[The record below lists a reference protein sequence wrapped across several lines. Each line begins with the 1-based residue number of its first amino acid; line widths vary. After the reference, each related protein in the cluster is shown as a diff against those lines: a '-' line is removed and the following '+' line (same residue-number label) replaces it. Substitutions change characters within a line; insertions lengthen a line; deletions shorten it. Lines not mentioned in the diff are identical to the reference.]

1 MTANMINRTEPCTV
15 QVYISR
21 PLLIDGYK
29 FTLRV
34 FVLILSIDPLRLY
47 IYKEGIVQLCTVAY
61 SPPNEAN
68 IENTFM
74 HMTTF
79 SSSYAE
85 PSYASSRDRSTVQDN
100 TRSLSWLWNW
110 LLNRGNSKDKIW
122 QEISDIV
129 VRTVISVQSPV
140 SQAVLTCKFAGNNK
154 NPFTCF
160 EVINRSYH
168 LKSNVMSF

>member
-1 MTANMINRTEPCTV
+1 MAANMINRTEPCTV

-29 FTLRV
+29 FSLRV

-47 IYKEGIVQLCTVAY
+47 IFKEGIVQLCTVAY
-61 SPPNEAN
+61 SPPNEGN

-74 HMTTF
+74 HMTSF
-79 SSSYAE
+79 SNSSA
-85 PSYASSRDRSTVQDN
+85 PSYGSNRDRSTMQDN
-100 TRSLSWLWNW
+100 TRTLSWLWNW
-110 LLNRGNSKDKIW
+110 LLNRGQSKDKVW

-129 VRTVISVQSPV
+129 VRTVISVQSPIT
-140 SQAVLTCKFAGNNK
+140 QAVMTCKFAGSNK

-160 EVINRSYH
+160 EVIVH
-168 LKSNVMSF
+168 PT